1 MGNTH
6 LKGWKVGQTMTTEVS
21 VVDLNEIYHKP
32 FLTPKEVAE
41 VLGLNVFTVYN
52 LLKGGE
58 LKGVKL
64 GHRTW
69 RIRKEDLD
77 AYNCK

>member
-1 MGNTH
+1 
-6 LKGWKVGQTMTTEVS
+6 MT
-21 VVDLNEIYHKP
+21 DLNEIYRKP

-41 VLGLNVFTVYN
+41 VLGLNVFTVYS
-52 LLKGGE
+52 LLKSGE

-64 GHRTW
+64 GRRTW

-77 AYNCK
+77 NYITSKES